1 MTASHVC
8 EVCGPCWPLVCE
20 VCGETDDLL
29 NRPPM
34 PGDRCF
40 EHTVSR
46 STDDKHDDAQRF
58 LNAAQHAVSVA
69 IVAMGLLRDAVEPFR
84 SVPYD
89 DAVGELQA
97 AEAALLR
104 ARARADL

>member
-1 MTASHVC
+1 MTGPHVC

-40 EHTVSR
+40 EH
-46 STDDKHDDAQRF
+46 STGDEHGDAERY
-58 LNAAQHAVSVA
+58 LNAAGHAVSMA
-69 IVAMGLLRDAVEPFR
+69 IVAMGLLRDRTEPWLAGPF
-84 SVPYD
+84 D
-89 DAVGELQA
+89 DAVRELQA

-104 ARARADL
+104 ARAVAEL